1 MPPEVRPQGPQGNT
15 EESVVK
21 DGEMIII
28 SRLHSL
34 ERSTYNKIGKNV
46 RLLLPSPGC
55 SGISITLAKS
65 FHFFV
70 PLFPFL

>member
-1 MPPEVRPQGPQGNT
+1 MPPGVRPQGPQGNT

-34 ERSTYNKIGKNV
+34 ERSTYNKIGNNV
-46 RLLLPSPGC
+46 RLLVPSPGC
-55 SGISITLAKS
+55 SAIRVSKS
-65 FHFFV
+65 FHFYV